1 MVVAK
6 KLISIIKRKNKAL
19 DGNLQLYLNNKIYH
33 AYDISEEDIK
43 IKNEYHTVP
52 VIYFTSRKKNKFTNK
67 ILLDM
72 IEKDD
77 RAVFISINNSEDYKS
92 ADDISII
99 ENNITLI
106 KKKKERGSC
115 PRSGKGRT

>member
-6 KLISIIKRKNKAL
+6 KLISAIKRKNKAL

-106 KKKKERGSC
+106 KKKKERGNV
-115 PRSGKGRT
+115 